1 MSKKI
6 HNNDILGQQGINLIE
21 QIVLDMGFMWY
32 PTGGVEAGIDGT
44 IEIRN
49 PATGEMFNNII
60 QVQSKATGTPF
71 TSETET
77 DFSYTCKEKDIE
89 YWLGGNAP
97 VILVVSRPKD
107 KLIYWMPVKTY
118 FDSPEKIKLKKVVFD
133 KKAHAFSKECASDLV
148 NLSVPKSVGLY
159 LDPIQKP
166 EELYSNLLE
175 IKKLPEYIYMADTTC
190 TRNKDVTDELKRM
203 GVETNKE
210 FILRNKKILSFH
222 NLDTYPWNSL
232 CDIGTLDYFG
242 VDEWAFSDDMDRENE
257 FRDLLNQSLTEMM
270 RNKHVRYSRDH
281 RFYHFTATRNLSD
294 RYFSYLSISKKTKR
308 KVFFGYSKRKDSD
321 LPAFYR
327 HSAFAGK
334 FLKFGDKWY
343 LEISPTYYFT
353 RDGFEDYKYAE
364 NKIKKIKMLELNMAI
379 LGQVVMWSKLLQP
392 VQEQNLFETPKADL
406 IEFGELVKISAEY
419 GIDDSAWLPKEAQ
432 EDAPM
437 IDSEQLLLNDI

>member
-49 PATGEMFNNII
+49 PATGEVLNNII
-60 QVQSKATGTPF
+60 QVQSKATGIPF

-77 DFSYTCKEKDIE
+77 SFSYTCKEKDIE

-97 VILVVSRPKD
+97 VILIVSRPKD

-118 FDSPEKIKLKKVVFD
+118 FDTPDKIKSKKVVFD
-133 KKAHAFSKECASDLV
+133 KKAHAFSKDCASGLI

-175 IKKLPEYIYMADTTC
+175 IKKLPKYIYMADTTF
-190 TRNKDVTDELKRM
+190 TRNKDVTDEMKRM
-203 GVETNKE
+203 GADPNRE

-222 NLDTYPWNSL
+222 DLDTYPWNSL
-232 CDIGTLDYFG
+232 CDVGTLDSFG

-257 FRDLLNQSLTEMM
+257 FRDLLNQSLTEML
-270 RNKHVRYSRDH
+270 RGKHVRYSREH
-281 RFYHFTATRNLSD
+281 RCYHFTATRNLSD
-294 RYFSYLSISKKTKR
+294 RYYSYLSISKKTKR
-308 KVFFGYSKRKDSD
+308 KVFSGYSKRKDSD

-353 RDGFEDYKYAE
+353 RDGFEDYKFAE
-364 NKIKKIKMLELNMAI
+364 DTIKKIKMLELNMAI

-392 VQEQNLFETPKADL
+392 IQEQNLFETSKTDFIA
-406 IEFGELVKISAEY
+406 FGELVKISSEY
-419 GIDDSAWLPKEAQ
+419 GIDDSTWLPKEAQ
-432 EDAPM
+432 EDAPT
-437 IDSEQLLLNDI
+437 IGSEQLLLNDV